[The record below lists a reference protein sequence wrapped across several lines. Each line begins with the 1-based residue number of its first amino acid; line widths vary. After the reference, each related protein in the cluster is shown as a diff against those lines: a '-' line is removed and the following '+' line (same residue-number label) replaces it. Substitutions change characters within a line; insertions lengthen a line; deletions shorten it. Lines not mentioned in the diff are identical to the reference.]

1 MSVCHNVRQLAF
13 CFLMGMQGLV
23 VLKMTIG
30 HADSLKNRIG
40 EKDMFS
46 WYREIST
53 KERKTFWACFSGWAL
68 DALDVQVFSLAIP
81 ALIAAFSLSK
91 GEAGLISGVTLVA
104 SAIGGWVAGAA
115 SDKYG
120 RVRILQITI
129 LWFSVFTFF
138 SAFSQSFQQLLI
150 LKALQGF
157 GFGGEW
163 AAGAVLMAETIRAQH
178 RGKVMGTVQSA
189 WSVGWAGAV
198 LLFAALFSY
207 LPQET
212 AWRVMFMIGLLPALM
227 VIYVRRSI
235 EEPEAFLLAKQ
246 QRSTTQGKAVASNP
260 LLGIFAP
267 GMLRLTII
275 GSLLGVGA
283 HGGYYA
289 LMTWL
294 PTYLKTEKHLSVLGT
309 GAYLAVIIIAF
320 WCGCIVSAQLLDR
333 IGRRRTVAAFAIC
346 CVVTV
351 LCYIFLPLSNTQML
365 IAGFPLGFFAAG
377 IPASM
382 GALFNEL
389 YPSGIRG
396 TGVGFCYNFGRVA
409 SAGFPAL
416 VGHMSDSMPLGQA
429 IGIDAAVAYSLV
441 VLAVLMLPET
451 KGKQFNVESA

>member
-1 MSVCHNVRQLAF
+1 
-13 CFLMGMQGLV
+13 
-23 VLKMTIG
+23 
-30 HADSLKNRIG
+30 
-40 EKDMFS
+40 MFN
-46 WYREIST
+46 WYQQISG

-91 GEAGLISGVTLVA
+91 GQAGLISGVTLVA

-120 RVRILQITI
+120 RVKTLQWTI
-129 LWFSVFTFF
+129 LWFSLFTFL
-138 SAFSQSFQQLLI
+138 SAFTQSFNQLLV

-163 AAGAVLMAETIRAQH
+163 AAGAVLMAETIRAEH

-189 WSVGWAGAV
+189 WAVGWGGAV

-207 LPQET
+207 LPQDT
-212 AWRVMFMIGLLPALM
+212 AWRVMFMVGLLPALL
-227 VIYVRRSI
+227 VVYVRRSI
-235 EEPEAFLLAKQ
+235 SEPEAFLQAKKQ
-246 QRSTTQGKAVASNP
+246 ASVSKIKQKNP

-267 GMLRLTII
+267 EVLRLTII

-309 GAYLAVIIIAF
+309 GGYLAVIIVAF
-320 WCGCIVSAQLLDR
+320 WLGCVVSAQLLDR
-333 IGRRRTVAAFAIC
+333 IGRRRTVASFAMC
-346 CVVTV
+346 CVITV

-365 IAGFPLGFFAAG
+365 LAGFPLGFFAAG
-377 IPASM
+377 IPASL

-409 SAGFPAL
+409 SAAFPVL
-416 VGHMSDSMPLGQA
+416 VGHMSDSMPLGEA
-429 IGIDAAVAYSLV
+429 IGIDAAIAYSLV
-441 VLAVLMLPET
+441 VVAVLMLPET
-451 KGKQFNVESA
+451 KGKQFEAAQA